1 MRKFMLYI
9 LPLLVEWLVQ
19 LTICTTWKYKYLG
32 YTEYPSIIE
41 DITYI
46 DNQQIVLKYNQ
57 SINIHRVDSKL
68 PLMHYPGPYPDF
80 AKVNQLYYRIGY
92 L

>member
-1 MRKFMLYI
+1 MLYI
-9 LPLLVEWLVQ
+9 QLLCLQLFVQ
-19 LTICTTWKYKYLG
+19 LVICTTWKYKYLG

-41 DITYI
+41 GITYI
-46 DNQQIVLKYNQ
+46 DNQQIVLQYNR
-57 SINIHRVDSKL
+57 STNMHRVDSKL
-68 PLMHYPGPYPDF
+68 PLLHYPGPYPDF